1 MTCSLKQT
9 FEKYNLR
16 YGGVPM
22 AKILVIDD
30 DPQVLKLM
38 VAYLTRD
45 GHDITTAGDG
55 KQGIRQLE
63 TGQFDLVITD
73 IVMPE
78 QDGLGVL
85 MWLKTQPTRP
95 KIIAISGGS
104 VSLDQ
109 DLLLKM
115 ASFSADRVLAKPVDF
130 GTLTGAV
137 REVLL
142 GVTGQT

>member
-1 MTCSLKQT
+1 
-9 FEKYNLR
+9 
-16 YGGVPM
+16 M